1 MAKKSIEF
9 EEKISKLNLYY
20 FERGRRNNKKKI
32 NTICPINI
40 VQVFLKATFQKR
52 ILLTITKNKSNFFL
66 HSSLQ

>member
-40 VQVFLKATFQKR
+40 VQVFLKASFQKR
-52 ILLTITKNKSNFFL
+52 KLLPNNYQNWKYFF
-66 HSSLQ
+66 SAI